1 MSRYSF
7 RDSILSETIAH
18 GGQGVVKTARVAGED
33 RHSGFHF
40 IDLTEV
46 PPGHSIGVHTHG
58 LEDEEVYVIV
68 AGQGE
73 MTLNGQTFD
82 VEPGDVVVNPR
93 GGTHALTN
101 TGSEPL
107 RLVVLDVRA

>member
-1 MSRYSF
+1 MSRYTF
-7 RDSILSETIAH
+7 RDLILSETVAH
-18 GGQGVVKTARVAGED
+18 GGQGFVRTTRVADE
-33 RHSGFHF
+33 RSHSGLYF

-58 LEDEEVYVIV
+58 FKDEEVYVIV
-68 AGQGE
+68 AGHGE
-73 MTLNGQTFD
+73 MTLNGHTFD
-82 VEPGDVVVNPR
+82 VEPGDVVVNSR

-101 TGSEPL
+101 TGSEIL